1 MKSYKSTA
9 IACYVANFC
18 QAIVS
23 NFTAILFVPLKEQFG
38 LTYAQFGFLV
48 MLNFCTQVCV
58 DLLFSK
64 AVDKHGFRPFILTA
78 QVLCGA
84 GLVLFAFAP
93 VLFAGNVYLGFLVAT
108 VVFSGASGL
117 FELLLSPIVD
127 AIPTK
132 EKESAM
138 AILHS
143 FYAWGQVTVVL
154 VTTLCVFLNVDWRL
168 IVLGWSVVPF
178 ANTLL
183 FARVPLEQRVSS
195 EHAMKIRGLLRSPIF
210 LLAFACILFGGASE
224 VTMAQWA
231 SSFLQ
236 KGIALPKITGDIL
249 GMCGFAVMMGVGRVI
264 YGIKG
269 DKLPLEKVL
278 VVGSATAAVCYL
290 VAALSPFGWLSI
302 VACCVCGICV
312 SLMWPGSLVL
322 AAKHLPLAGAS
333 MFALLAAGG
342 DIGASIGPSL
352 AGVLADAGAALP
364 FSLAGLTPEQ
374 LGLRFSLLCAVIFPL
389 CALFFVSKLR
399 KASIEAAAETGA
411 QKMQNA

>member
-1 MKSYKSTA
+1 MTSYKSTT
-9 IACYVANFC
+9 IACYIANFC
-18 QAIVS
+18 QAIVT

-38 LTYAQFGFLV
+38 LTYSQFGFLV
-48 MLNFCTQVCV
+48 LLNFFTQVCV

-64 AVDKHGFRPFILTA
+64 AVDKHGFRPFIVTA
-78 QVLCGA
+78 QILCGV
-84 GLVLFAFAP
+84 GLVLFACAP
-93 VLFAGNVYLGFLVAT
+93 MLFPSNVYLGLLIAT
-108 VVFSGASGL
+108 VIFSGASGL
-117 FELLLSPIVD
+117 FELLLSPIID

-154 VTTLCVFLNVDWRL
+154 VTTLCIFLHVDWRL
-168 IVLGWSVVPF
+168 IVLGWAVVPF
-178 ANTLL
+178 ANTFL
-183 FARVPLEQRVSS
+183 FARVPLAQRVSA
-195 EHAMKIRGLLRSPIF
+195 EHAMKIRKLLRSPVF

-224 VTMAQWA
+224 LTMSQWA
-231 SSFLQ
+231 SSFLE
-236 KGIALPKITGDIL
+236 KGIALPKIAGDLL
-249 GMCGFAVMMGVGRVI
+249 GMCGFAVMMGIGRVI

-278 VVGSATAAVCYL
+278 FVGSALAAVCYL
-290 VAALSPFGWLSI
+290 VAALSPIGWLSI

-352 AGVLADAGAALP
+352 AGVLADIGAALP
-364 FSLAGLTPEQ
+364 LSVPGLTPEQ

-389 CALFFVSKLR
+389 CAMFFVAKLR
-399 KASIEAAAETGA
+399 KASVEKTAAE
-411 QKMQNA
+411 